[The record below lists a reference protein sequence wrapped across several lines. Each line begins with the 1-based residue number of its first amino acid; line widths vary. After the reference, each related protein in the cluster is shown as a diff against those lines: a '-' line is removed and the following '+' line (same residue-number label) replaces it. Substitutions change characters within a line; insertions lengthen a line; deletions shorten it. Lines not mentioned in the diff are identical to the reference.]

1 MAPLQ
6 VWPPDRF
13 RWSTSTPLL
22 VRAQGLQLRDPVQGV
37 KFLLSSFLPIK
48 SIRPTEEGLQRR
60 EGWLD
65 PADG

>member
-1 MAPLQ
+1 
-6 VWPPDRF
+6 
-13 RWSTSTPLL
+13 